1 MEHIKAVS
9 IVARLCGVAPLSQID
24 GRPGSSRPETS
35 GSLPDPFTGAR
46 GRGAAGYEK
55 LQIGP

>member
-9 IVARLCGVAPLSQID
+9 IVARLCGVTPWGQID
-24 GRPGSSRPETS
+24 WWSALSRPGPT
-35 GSLPDPFTGAR
+35 GSLPDPFTGLR

-55 LQIGP
+55 LQIGT

>member
-24 GRPGSSRPETS
+24 GRPGMSRPGSS
-35 GSLPDPFTGAR
+35 GSLSDRFRGVR